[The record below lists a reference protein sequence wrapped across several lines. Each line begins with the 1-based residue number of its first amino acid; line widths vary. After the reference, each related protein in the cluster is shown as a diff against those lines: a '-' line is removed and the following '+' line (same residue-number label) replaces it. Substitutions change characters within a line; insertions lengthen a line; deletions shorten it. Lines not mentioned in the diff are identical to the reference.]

1 MNPISVLTRPVS
13 RISALVI
20 VTLVLAGCTHHRD
33 NANAIPRDTSQL
45 PIPFTGLTQDLRI
58 RWSAEPGI
66 DLLTGPAV
74 IVRAYRESYIVG
86 GLMASPKFYYPGF
99 EHAVPPN
106 DHGSNIAVRPL
117 TAGDAELE
125 SSGFQT
131 TTPIVGT
138 WRQHLLALTGDLS
151 SGYTAIVCDW
161 SYATAVQLPDNQYRY
176 PHRLP
181 PESPDTADPLT
192 GTMPVRITLTPPP
205 SPEASRSA
213 IRERGDVPNP
223 AADVFGGWR
232 IRSAI
237 HLPTE
242 FYPDE
247 PNDWPTAQYG
257 HDQLA
262 CRDKA
267 PDPYEKRRF
276 YITGEHPKSD
286 YPTLPADPGWPA
298 AGT

>member
-1 MNPISVLTRPVS
+1 MLRTCTLASV
-13 RISALVI
+13 IA
-20 VTLVLAGCTHHRD
+20 LVLAGCTPHRD
-33 NANAIPRDTSQL
+33 DADTTLNGPSQP
-45 PIPFTGLTQDLRI
+45 PIPFTGLTQDMRI

-74 IVRAYRESYIVG
+74 IIRAYRESYILG
-86 GLMASPKFYYPGF
+86 GLMASPSYYYPGF
-99 EHAVPPN
+99 ERAVPPN
-106 DHGSNIAVRPL
+106 NPGSNMAVRPL
-117 TAGDAELE
+117 IAGDAELA

-131 TTPIVGT
+131 TAPIVGT
-138 WRQHLLALTGDLS
+138 WRQHLLALTGDPS

-161 SYATAVQLPDNQYRY
+161 SYATAVQQSDNQYRY

-181 PESPDTADPLT
+181 PEPFDTATPVT
-192 GTMPVRITLTPPP
+192 GTLPVRITLTPPP
-205 SPEASRSA
+205 SAEAGHTA
-213 IRERGDVPNP
+213 IRQRGDAPSP
-223 AADVFGGWR
+223 AADVFGGWK

-247 PNDWPTAQYG
+247 PNDWPKAQYG
-257 HDQLA
+257 RDQLA

-267 PDPYEKRRF
+267 PDSYEKRKV
-276 YITGEHPKSD
+276 YLTGEHPRSD
-286 YPTLPADPGWPA
+286 YPTLPADPGWPT

>member
-1 MNPISVLTRPVS
+1 M
-13 RISALVI
+13 
-20 VTLVLAGCTHHRD
+20 VLAGCTHHRD
-33 NANAIPRDTSQL
+33 NANPTPSDTNQL
-45 PIPFTGLTQDLRI
+45 PIPFTGLTQDLRVQ
-58 RWSAEPGI
+58 WSAEPGI

-99 EHAVPPN
+99 EHSVPTN
-106 DHGSNIAVRPL
+106 NRGSNLHVRPL
-117 TAGDAELE
+117 TVGDAELQ

-138 WRQHLLALTGDLS
+138 WRQHLLALTGDPA

-161 SYATAVQLPDNQYRY
+161 SYATAAQQPDNQYRY

-181 PESPDTADPLT
+181 PELPDTADPLT

-205 SPEASRSA
+205 PSEAGHTA
-213 IRERGDVPNP
+213 IPQRGDAPNP
-223 AADVFGGWR
+223 TVDVFGGWR

-242 FYPDE
+242 LYPDE
-247 PNDWPTAQYG
+247 PNAWPRADYG

-267 PDPYEKRRF
+267 PDSYERRKF
-276 YITGEHPKSD
+276 LVTGEHPRTD
-286 YPTLPADPGWPA
+286 FPTLPADPGWPA

>member
-1 MNPISVLTRPVS
+1 ML
-13 RISALVI
+13 RIRTLVI
-20 VTLVLAGCTHHRD
+20 VALLLAACTHHRD
-33 NANAIPRDTSQL
+33 NKDLALNSPNQL
-45 PIPFTGLTQDLRI
+45 PIPFTGLTQDMRI
-58 RWSAEPGI
+58 QWSAEPGI
-66 DLLTGPAV
+66 DLLNGPAV

-86 GLMASPKFYYPGF
+86 GLMADSKFYYPGF

-106 DHGSNIAVRPL
+106 NRGSSIAVRPL

-138 WRQHLLALTGDLS
+138 WRQHLLALTGDPS

-161 SYATAVQLPDNQYRY
+161 SYATAVQQPDNQYRY

-181 PESPDTADPLT
+181 PEPPDTATPVT
-192 GTMPVRITLTPPP
+192 GTLPVRITLTPPASSEAGRTAIHQRGDAP
-205 SPEASRSA
+205 SPTQ
-213 IRERGDVPNP
+213 
-223 AADVFGGWR
+223 DVFDGWK

-242 FYPDE
+242 IYTDE
-247 PNDWPTAQYG
+247 PNVWPKAQYG
-257 HDQLA
+257 RDQLA

-267 PDPYEKRRF
+267 PDPYEKRKF
-276 YITGEHPKSD
+276 YLTGEHPKSD
-286 YPTLPADPGWPA
+286 FPTLPADPGWPA